1 LATKHKYDLGVVSV
15 NVKSKQLKPAGLAT
29 LVILLFLLP
38 LFVKQPYYIHVF
50 IVSLLYVIVV
60 SSLRTIALSGQVSVG
75 HAAFMG
81 IGAYLS
87 GVVSKELGL
96 SPWLTIPLGGLAAMT
111 LAVLVGYPF
120 TRVRAIYF
128 SMVSLFGGMTIV
140 AMIRVAQKWTGAAG
154 LAGIPPL
161 SSINIPGVINIVFLG
176 KKVPY
181 YYFTLLL
188 TLFSL
193 LVLYRVEHC
202 RIGMTWKAV
211 AQSHSVASS
220 VGINE
225 AGFRVLALAV
235 GCFFAGIAGA
245 CYAHYNLVLIPSTF
259 SFLPSIFLVM
269 YMLVGGTGSFAGP
282 IIGAAIFTIVPELFR
297 WLKEFSPLIL
307 GAIMVIVVF
316 LMPQGIAGL
325 FDQIKAKDG
334 QIRNKKVSGNAT

>member
-1 LATKHKYDLGVVSV
+1 MFQGRFLMEEMRKLT
-15 NVKSKQLKPAGLAT
+15 KPAGYAILI
-29 LVILLFLLP
+29 ILLFLLP
-38 LFVKQPYYIHVF
+38 VFIKQPYYIHIF
-50 IVSLLYVIVV
+50 IVTLLYIIVV
-60 SSLRTIALSGQVSVG
+60 SSLRTIALSGQVSVA

-81 IGAYLS
+81 IGAYFS

-96 SPWLTIPLGGLAAMT
+96 SPWLTIPLGGLAAMAI
-111 LAVLVGYPF
+111 AVLVGYPF

-140 AMIRVAQKWTGAAG
+140 SLIRVAQKWTGASG
-154 LAGIPPL
+154 LTGIPPL
-161 SSINIPGVINIVFLG
+161 SPINIPGVINIVFLG
-176 KKVPY
+176 QKVPY

-188 TLFSL
+188 TLVCL

-202 RIGMTWKAV
+202 RIGMTWKAI
-211 AQSHSVASS
+211 AQSHLEASS

-225 AGFRVLALAV
+225 TGFRVLALAV

-245 CYAHYNLVLIPSTF
+245 CYAHYNLVLAPATF

-269 YMLVGGTGSFAGP
+269 YMLVGGRGSFAGP
-282 IIGAAIFTIVPELFR
+282 IIGTVILVMVPELFR
-297 WLKEFSPLIL
+297 WLKEFAPFIL

-325 FDQIKAKDG
+325 LGQIKSKFR
-334 QIRNKKVSGNAT
+334 QLRQREVPSGAA

>member
-1 LATKHKYDLGVVSV
+1 M
-15 NVKSKQLKPAGLAT
+15 NVKSKLTKPVGLAS

-38 LFVKQPYYIHVF
+38 VFIKQPYYIHIF
-50 IVSLLYVIVV
+50 IVTMLYIIVV
-60 SSLRTIALSGQVSVG
+60 SSLRTVALSGQVSVG

-81 IGAYLS
+81 IGAYFS

-96 SPWLTIPLGGLAAMT
+96 TPWLTIPLGGLAAMIIAI
-111 LAVLVGYPF
+111 LMGYPF

-128 SMVSLFGGMTIV
+128 SMVSLFGGMVIV
-140 AMIRVAQKWTGAAG
+140 SLIRVAQKWTGAAG

-161 SSINIPGVINIVFLG
+161 SPINIPGVINIVFLG
-176 KKVPY
+176 QKVPY

-188 TLFSL
+188 TIVCL
-193 LVLYRVEHC
+193 LVLYRIEHS
-202 RIGMTWKAV
+202 RTGMTWKAI
-211 AQSHSVASS
+211 AQSHLVASS

-245 CYAHYNLVLIPSTF
+245 SYAHYNLVLTPSTF
-259 SFLPSIFLVM
+259 SFFPSIFLVM
-269 YMLVGGTGSFAGP
+269 YMLVGGRERFAGP
-282 IIGAAIFTIVPELFR
+282 IIGTAILVMVPELFR
-297 WLKEFSPLIL
+297 WLKEFTPFVL

-325 FDQIKAKDG
+325 FDQIRAKYEQVRQKEVPG
-334 QIRNKKVSGNAT
+334 SAA